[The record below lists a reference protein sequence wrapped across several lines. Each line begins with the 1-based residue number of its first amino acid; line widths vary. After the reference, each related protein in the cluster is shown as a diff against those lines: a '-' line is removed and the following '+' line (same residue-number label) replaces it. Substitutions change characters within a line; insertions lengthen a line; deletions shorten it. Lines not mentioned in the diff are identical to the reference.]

1 MSVGNELPE
10 GPVRDV
16 LLPLSV
22 VWSTVGIWV
31 IIIA

>member
-10 GPVRDV
+10 GPVHDV